1 MIIQTIVAFVFVV
14 GGLFFL
20 LVSSIGILRLPDFYT
35 RCHAIGKSET
45 LGSMLLLM
53 GLAIYNGLDINSFK
67 LIVILLF
74 IAFANPTATHII
86 IGVALKAGVQPW
98 TLKNRKPSVDSFAE
112 EGTSDGSLRGPDK

>member
-1 MIIQTIVAFVFVV
+1 MTVQTIAAFVFIVS
-14 GGLFFL
+14 GLFFL

-67 LIVILLF
+67 LTVILLF
-74 IAFANPTATHII
+74 IAFANPTATHIV

-98 TLKNRKPSVDSFAE
+98 TLKNRKASADSFAE
-112 EGTSDGSLRGPDK
+112 EEKTEGFQPGQDK